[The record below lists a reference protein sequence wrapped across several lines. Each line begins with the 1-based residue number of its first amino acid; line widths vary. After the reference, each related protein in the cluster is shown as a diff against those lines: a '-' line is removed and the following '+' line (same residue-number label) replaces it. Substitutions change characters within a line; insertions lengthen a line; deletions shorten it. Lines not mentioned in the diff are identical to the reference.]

1 MLSIVTVLLL
11 SPALVFGGVV
21 LAQQRPACAEWRAQV
36 EEATSDRMSTRY
48 LGDGDA
54 RAFDRAYR
62 HWDTTFRET
71 RQDVR
76 AQVAMEL
83 SEDRPELCF

>member
-1 MLSIVTVLLL
+1 MVTVLLL

-21 LAQQRPACAEWRAQV
+21 LAQQRPACAEWREQV
-36 EEATSDRMSTRY
+36 EETTSARMSTRY
-48 LGDGDA
+48 LGDGDEQ
-54 RAFDRAYR
+54 AFDHAYR

-71 RQDVR
+71 RKDVR

-83 SEDRPELCF
+83 SEDRPGLCF